1 MGESGGSQVDFGLQI
16 ADCGM
21 KNIALD
27 WFNWLTAF
35 VALV

>member
-27 WFNWLTAF
+27 WFKKSG
-35 VALV
+35 VR